1 MSTTTPK
8 ADPPV
13 QTHAS
18 VGAKTIA
25 LRIAI
30 VLILVLADQWSK
42 SAVFEAISGGS
53 MVVEGMER
61 DIHGH
66 DRLPV
71 LGNFLGFMRSENPG
85 AAFGR
90 FGDYPH
96 ILVGGRIIAVAF
108 LCWLLFSTRRGERL
122 SLWAIILVLSGALGN
137 LVDNLWTGP
146 MYDDHPYGKVRDFI
160 DAWFFSEGRGWD
172 YHFHTFNVADACI
185 TVGAVAWIL
194 AGLFSHDPADP
205 EPPVDDEESKSEEAT
220 PA

>member
-1 MSTTTPK
+1 MGFLLRAGTMEAACGSPVAPARISWPSATLVGSRGATYTPAPQLQSPSCSARSTGLRHDKSMSTTTPK

-71 LGNFLGFMRSENPG
+71 LGNFLG
-85 AAFGR
+85 
-90 FGDYPH
+90 
-96 ILVGGRIIAVAF
+96 
-108 LCWLLFSTRRGERL
+108 
-122 SLWAIILVLSGALGN
+122 
-137 LVDNLWTGP
+137 
-146 MYDDHPYGKVRDFI
+146 
-160 DAWFFSEGRGWD
+160 
-172 YHFHTFNVADACI
+172 
-185 TVGAVAWIL
+185 
-194 AGLFSHDPADP
+194 
-205 EPPVDDEESKSEEAT
+205 T
-220 PA
+220 P